1 MTSAIRLNHFN
12 KEILISKTF
21 QKAAMNPNSSEYRDL
36 AEIMSQHPDYK
47 IAQRAIK
54 KSENKQAYHKLTYDY
69 MRDYIIL
76 VSSPEN
82 TLAAVE
88 EFDDMVLRSRC
99 QCHANRYPVI
109 KRWFLKKFPEI
120 KEFGMIAID
129 DLTEK
134 TQDCSTQEDA

>member
-21 QKAAMNPNSSEYRDL
+21 QKAAMNPNSNEYKDL
-36 AEIMSQHPDYK
+36 AEIQKQHPDYK

-54 KSENKQAYHKLTYDY
+54 KSENKQVYHKLTYEY
-69 MRDYIIL
+69 MREYIIL

-82 TLAAVE
+82 EIAAVE
-88 EFDDMVLRSRC
+88 EFDDMILRSRC
-99 QCHANRYPVI
+99 QCRANRYPVI

-120 KEFGMIAID
+120 KEFGMIALEKVNQIND
-129 DLTEK
+129 DCNE
-134 TQDCSTQEDA
+134 AA